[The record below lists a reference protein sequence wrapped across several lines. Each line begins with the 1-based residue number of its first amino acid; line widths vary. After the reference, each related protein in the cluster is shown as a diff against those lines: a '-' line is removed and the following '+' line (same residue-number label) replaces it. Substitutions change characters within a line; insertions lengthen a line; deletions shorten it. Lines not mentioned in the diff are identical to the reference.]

1 MKKIRTIS
9 SLASLIMIVI
19 ILSSCSF
26 TTANFSNLAM
36 SSGIDGF
43 MPVNASTA
51 FTTSTQAFY
60 VSGNINNAP
69 DGTVIAAVWYY
80 MEDDPA
86 FLIDSSQYEVSG
98 TDNAFYFTL
107 TIPDNGWPIGT
118 YSVDLLIDGEVE
130 DTIFFTVE

>member
-1 MKKIRTIS
+1 
-9 SLASLIMIVI
+9 
-19 ILSSCSF
+19 
-26 TTANFSNLAM
+26 
-36 SSGIDGF
+36 
-43 MPVNASTA
+43 MPVNASTT

-107 TIPDNGWPIGT
+107 TIPYNGWPLGT